1 MMMMMMMIIIIIIIT
16 YNYTTTKDH
25 TLKGGR
31 EGLKFPAI
39 SSLLFWA

>member
-1 MMMMMMMIIIIIIIT
+1 VITRIIIIT

-31 EGLKFPAI
+31 EELKFPAI